1 MQRQYNWHKVWL
13 IQAMHSSS
21 AVDVFANK
29 KLSTNMNLVL
39 LCNAKK
45 AIVTKK
51 GNLKGY
57 CTVPFHKE
65 GIANLLYLSNVQKKT
80 QGDIR

>member
-1 MQRQYNWHKVWL
+1 MQ
-13 IQAMHSSS
+13 SSS

-29 KLSTNMNLVL
+29 KLSTNMNLVM
-39 LCNAKK
+39 LCNASK
-45 AIVTKK
+45 AIVTEK

-65 GIANLLYLSNVQKKT
+65 GIVYIVSQ
-80 QGDIR
+80 Q